1 MRVMRGRGGG
11 VEGGWDGGVVVKVFD
26 VLLVLAAE
34 GVAGE
39 F

>member
-1 MRVMRGRGGG
+1 MCYEGKGGG
-11 VEGGWDGGVVVKVFD
+11 GALWCRGVVVKVID
-26 VLLVLAAE
+26 VLLVLAAV